1 MDRLLFVAA
10 SGLRQILQ
18 AQEVNANNLANAST
32 VGFQADLTRA
42 RALYLNG
49 PYYPDR
55 VFSATESPSV
65 DFSRGGIE
73 RTGRALDVAVQ
84 GEGWIAVQAP
94 DGSEAYT
101 RRGDLRISPEGL
113 LETGNG
119 LPVLGDG
126 GPILVPP
133 HEKLE
138 IGSDGTVSVR
148 PLGQGAEGMAVIGR
162 IKLVA
167 ARPGELVKGPDGLLR
182 RRDGQPAEPSAEI
195 RLATGALETS
205 NVSLVQSLTEMIALA
220 RRFEAQVKL
229 LESARRNDEASSRL
243 MNIQG

>member
-10 SGLRQILQ
+10 SGLRRIAQ

-55 VFSATESPSV
+55 VFAATESPAV
-65 DFSRGGIE
+65 DFAKGSIRQ
-73 RTGRALDVAVQ
+73 TGRELDVAVNGQ
-84 GEGWIAVQAP
+84 GWIAVQAP

-126 GPILVPP
+126 GPIIIPP
-133 HEKLE
+133 YQKLD
-138 IGSDGTVSVR
+138 IGSDGTVSVQ
-148 PLGQGAEGMAVIGR
+148 PLGQQAAGLAVIGR
-162 IKLVA
+162 IKLVSP
-167 ARPGELVKGPDGLLR
+167 RPEDLVKGGDGLLR
-182 RRDGQPAEPSAEI
+182 RRDGLPAEPSAGVS
-195 RLATGALETS
+195 LVSGALESS
-205 NVSLVQSLTEMIALA
+205 NVSLVESLTEMIALS

-229 LESARRNDEASSRL
+229 LDAAKRNDEASSRL

>member
-10 SGLRQILQ
+10 SGLRQIAQ
-18 AQEVNANNLANAST
+18 AQEINANNLANAST

-55 VFSATESPSV
+55 VFAATESPGV
-65 DFSRGGIE
+65 DFAKGAIQQ
-73 RTGRALDVAVQ
+73 TGRPLDIAVSGQ
-84 GEGWIAVQAP
+84 GWIAVQAP

-126 GPILVPP
+126 GPLLIPP
-133 HEKLE
+133 HEKIE
-138 IGSDGTVSVR
+138 IGSDGTVSIR
-148 PLGQGAEGMAVIGR
+148 PLGQQASGLAVIGR
-162 IKLVA
+162 IKLVTA
-167 ARPGELVKGPDGLLR
+167 QPGELQKGADGLLR
-182 RRDGQPAEPSAEI
+182 RHDGVPAEPSAEVS
-195 RLATGALETS
+195 LVSGALENS
-205 NVSLVQSLTEMIALA
+205 NVSLVHSLTEMIELS
-220 RRFEAQVKL
+220 RRFEAQVKM
-229 LESARRNDEASSRL
+229 LETARKDDEASSRL
-243 MNIQG
+243 LNIQG